1 MNGEMLGIVG
11 RSGAGKTTLV
21 NLISRLY
28 DVNEGEIRID
38 GIPVKELGFRDLR
51 RKWRWFRRILI
62 FLWERIAEN
71 IAYANPDASRE
82 DIIRAAVLAS
92 AHDLSAI
99 CRWITIP

>member
-1 MNGEMLGIVG
+1 MSHAKVRSRPLAPSKPPDLLHVNEGEMLGIVG

-51 RKWRWFRRILI
+51 RNV
-62 FLWERIAEN
+62 A
-71 IAYANPDASRE
+71 
-82 DIIRAAVLAS
+82 
-92 AHDLSAI
+92 
-99 CRWITIP
+99 